1 MGKTIISFP
10 VIAVL
15 ISQQNRIV
23 SPQDTMSEDDS
34 PAPENAYSLQDYK

>member
-1 MGKTIISFP
+1 MGKTTISFP

-15 ISQQNRIV
+15 ISQQNRVV

-34 PAPENAYSLQDYK
+34 PATENAYSLQDYK